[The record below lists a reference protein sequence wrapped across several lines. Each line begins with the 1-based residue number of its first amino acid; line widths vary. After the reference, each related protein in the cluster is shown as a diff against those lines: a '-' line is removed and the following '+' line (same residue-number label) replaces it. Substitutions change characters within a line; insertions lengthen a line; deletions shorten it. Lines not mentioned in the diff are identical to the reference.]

1 MASQYGV
8 GKHPN
13 SLANLQPKKPG
24 YTPDPEVVKKAAR
37 IGGEKRHKRRLMRD
51 AMKDILSSG
60 LIDLDG
66 DEQIAAIKA
75 ALMQAGIEDPTNA
88 DAISMAVG
96 VKALRGDVEAAR
108 FVRDTSG
115 EKPVQGV
122 EVGNL
127 DDRPF
132 EHINLAELTDEQLF
146 QMVAEADQDGE

>member
-1 MASQYGV
+1 MASQYRPGR
-8 GKHPN
+8 HPN
-13 SLANLQPKKPG
+13 SLANLRPKEAG
-24 YTPDPEVVKKAAR
+24 YVPDPEQVKKAAQAA
-37 IGGEKRHKRRLMRD
+37 GVKHHKRRLMRD

-96 VKALRGDVEAAR
+96 VKALKGEVEAAR

-146 QMVAEADQDGE
+146 QMAAEADRDRE

>member
-66 DEQIAAIKA
+66 DEQIAA
-75 ALMQAGIEDPTNA
+75 LHTAGIVA
-88 DAISMAVG
+88 DARD
-96 VKALRGDVEAAR
+96 LRIAGGGRGENVYSFENFR
-108 FVRDTSG
+108 KLHGTSS
-115 EKPVQGV
+115 
-122 EVGNL
+122 
-127 DDRPF
+127 
-132 EHINLAELTDEQLF
+132 
-146 QMVAEADQDGE
+146 